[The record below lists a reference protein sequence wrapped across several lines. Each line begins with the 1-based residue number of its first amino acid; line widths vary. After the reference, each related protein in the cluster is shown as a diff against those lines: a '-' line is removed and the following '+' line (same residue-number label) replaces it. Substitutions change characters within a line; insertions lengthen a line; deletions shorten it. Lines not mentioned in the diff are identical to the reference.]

1 MIDDHVVRRAEA
13 ILAIAEYSLELR
25 RARRRLTVVAVVLIV
40 SGVATAVAGVLLSPR
55 PESIL
60 FALGGMFCGVVLYA
74 TVRHLRMNRDLLR
87 RLKQLRT

>member
-1 MIDDHVVRRAEA
+1 MINDHVVRRAEA
-13 ILAIAEYSLELR
+13 IVAIAEYSLELR
-25 RARRRLTVVAVVLIV
+25 RAQRRLIVMAVVLIV
-40 SGVATAVAGVLLSPR
+40 SGVVTAVAGVLLSPR

-74 TVRHLRMNRDLLR
+74 AVRHYRVNRDLLS